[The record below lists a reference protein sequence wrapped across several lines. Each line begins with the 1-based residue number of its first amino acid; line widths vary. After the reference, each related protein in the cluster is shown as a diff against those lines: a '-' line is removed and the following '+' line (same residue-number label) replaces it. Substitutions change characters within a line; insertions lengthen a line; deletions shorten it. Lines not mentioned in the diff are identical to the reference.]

1 MQPRSRRQCHQ
12 FIMHLAMKIIGLMGG
27 NDNNADGSIS
37 LPRKSGEL
45 ILSQDGT
52 AAASSASA
60 AVKTTTD
67 TVTMVSASAATAG
80 AR

>member
-1 MQPRSRRQCHQ
+1 
-12 FIMHLAMKIIGLMGG
+12 MKLIGIMGG
-27 NDNNADGSIS
+27 NDDDADGSATIS

-67 TVTMVSASAATAG
+67 TVTMVSVSAATAG